1 MILANPGTQRIH
13 AQFGSLTA
21 GHPSRDG
28 PRGAA
33 STENPVR
40 PGGIPSPSARRAP
53 PLPRRTV
60 PGDTVPGHAES
71 PWSVSTPRAVVPGK
85 GFEPLKAMPA
95 DLQSAPFGRS
105 GNLACAAYPTT
116 NRPYCRK
123 SPVHSSVTGAV
134 SVAVVTPA
142 LSAYDVVCD
151 GSRRCAA
158 VRGSAWQCVA
168 VRAGP
173 CTGDVRGPCTGDVR
187 NVGPIVVIRAQ
198 EQQTVPPF

>member
-1 MILANPGTQRIH
+1 MALAGQQTPRTLSGR
-13 AQFGSLTA
+13 AGSPPL
-21 GHPSRDG
+21 PPDG
-28 PRGAA
+28 P
-33 STENPVR
+33 
-40 PGGIPSPSARRAP
+40 P

-60 PGDTVPGHAES
+60 PGDTVPGHVES

-123 SPVHSSVTGAV
+123 SPGHSSVTDAV
-134 SVAVVTPA
+134 SVAVATPA
-142 LSAYDVVCD
+142 LSAYDVVRD
-151 GSRRCAA
+151 GAR
-158 VRGSAWQCVA
+158 QCVA
-168 VRAGP
+168 VRA
-173 CTGDVRGPCTGDVR
+173 GPCTGDVR
-187 NVGPIVVIRAQ
+187 NVGPIVVIRAR